1 MREWVLREREAA
13 EEREAAREHQKELE
27 VQLAAAGVMKEI
39 EVQQRVLEEQERSL
53 VLEER
58 EREYVLVL
66 EAMDRRQQERDLE
79 RALGEREVFWGEMS
93 RFRGGCWRSWGRG
106 LGRWRG
112 GLRS

>member
-1 MREWVLREREAA
+1 MLREREAA

-27 VQLAAAGVMKEI
+27 SQLAAAGVMKEI

-79 RALGEREVFWGEMS
+79 RERERALGEREVFWGEMS
-93 RFRGGCWRSWGRG
+93 RFRGGRWRSCG
-106 LGRWRG
+106 
-112 GLRS
+112 